1 MPKVTKHPRLR
12 AHIRKNKAGKVRVYY
27 FYDMRPDG
35 KPDIPLGIEYLEAL
49 EKWDELHNHKPR
61 IAGRLQEAF
70 DRWSERELPKYFND
84 ETRRSYSKQLKN
96 IEGVLGI
103 MVWDEITLPLLREYL
118 DRRKAKTQGNREMSL
133 LSIIWSK
140 ALMWGMTR
148 LPWPAAGVKNW
159 KNEEAARKFDVTD
172 ALFAAVYAEAGQ
184 MLRDCMDIATATGM
198 RLTDVRTVLMPAGDT
213 LRLKAS
219 KTGKNADFDLTMSSV
234 LPDLVSRRR
243 TLCASHLMLLSTEDG
258 FPVTASMLRTAWDN
272 ARAAAAK
279 LPANKT
285 IKTQLQAMYLR
296 DMRKRASDLA
306 DDVNVASNLLQHSS
320 VAVTEKHYRGKVAQ
334 LKPVR

>member
-1 MPKVTKHPRLR
+1 
-12 AHIRKNKAGKVRVYY
+12 
-27 FYDMRPDG
+27 
-35 KPDIPLGIEYLEAL
+35 
-49 EKWDELHNHKPR
+49 
-61 IAGRLQEAF
+61 
-70 DRWSERELPKYFND
+70 
-84 ETRRSYSKQLKN
+84 
-96 IEGVLGI
+96 

-159 KNEEAARKFDVTD
+159 KNQEAARKFDVTD

-198 RLTDVRTVLMPAGDT
+198 RLTDVRTVLMPAGNT
-213 LRLKAS
+213 LRLTAS

-243 TLCASHLMLLSTEDG
+243 SLCASHLMLLSTEDG
-258 FPVTASMLRTAWDN
+258 FPVTASMLRTVWDK

-279 LPANKT
+279 LHANKA

-306 DDVNVASNLLQHSS
+306 DDVTVASNLLQHSS
-320 VAVTEKHYRGKVAQ
+320 VAVTEKHYRGKVPQ